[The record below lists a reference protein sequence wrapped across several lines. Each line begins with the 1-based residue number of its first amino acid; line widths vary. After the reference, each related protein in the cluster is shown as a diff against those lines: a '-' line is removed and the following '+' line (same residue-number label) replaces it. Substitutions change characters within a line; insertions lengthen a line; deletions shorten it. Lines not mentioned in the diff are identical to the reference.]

1 MRHLLTRIPLTLQD
15 TLQRT
20 YSEQRPKV
28 SLSKIMHF
36 RFCFLY
42 LEHRNISKLVR
53 LMQDANALLSLRF
66 FASCAYIASIIKKE
80 EGFRFYTKFPFIILS
95 N

>member
-1 MRHLLTRIPLTLQD
+1 MLQD

-20 YSEQRPKV
+20 HLEQQLKV
-28 SLSKIMHF
+28 SLFETMYF

-42 LEHRNISKLVR
+42 LEHKNILKLVH
-53 LMQDANALLSLRF
+53 LIQDISTLLSLRF
-66 FASCAYIASIIKKE
+66 FVGCVYTASIIKKE